1 MYFTTAE
8 EFVNLLFGACL
19 LFIYLDTFNNFGGVC
34 VVPCH
39 SQQIINN
46 DLERGRKVDRGDK
59 LRAEQRLTLKEKNL
73 KLT

>member
-1 MYFTTAE
+1 MYCTTAE
-8 EFVNLLFGACL
+8 ELVSLLFGARL
-19 LFIYLDTFNNFGGVC
+19 LFIYLETCNNFGGVC

-59 LRAEQRLTLKEKNL
+59 LMAEQRLTLKEKNL
-73 KLT
+73 KLA

>member
-34 VVPCH
+34 VVPRH
-39 SQQIINN
+39 SQQIVNN

-59 LRAEQRLTLKEKNL
+59 LIAEQRLTLKEKNL
-73 KLT
+73 KFT